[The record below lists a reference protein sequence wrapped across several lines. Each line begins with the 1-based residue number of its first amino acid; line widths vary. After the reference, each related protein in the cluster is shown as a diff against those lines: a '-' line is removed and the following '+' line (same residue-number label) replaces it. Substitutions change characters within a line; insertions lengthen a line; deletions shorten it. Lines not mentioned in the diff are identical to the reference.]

1 MALFTSMSIETKT
14 RIVTDQKEQVLERI
28 YIYLLRLGI
37 NPETFNEATY
47 TPVDEAT
54 LDESEVYNQ
63 RELVSALEDVELL
76 NAVEAAL

>member
-1 MALFTSMSIETKT
+1 MALFTSMSAETKT

-47 TPVDEAT
+47 TPADEAG
-54 LDESEVYNQ
+54 LDEGEVYNQ
-63 RELVSALEDVELL
+63 RELVSALEEIELL

>member
-1 MALFTSMSIETKT
+1 MALFTSMSTETKI
-14 RIVTDQKEQVLERI
+14 RIVTDQKQLALERI

-47 TPVDEAT
+47 TPADEAD
-54 LDESEVYNQ
+54 LDDGEVYNQ

-76 NAVEAAL
+76 SAVEAIL